1 MASPDAVQT
10 LDRASYD
17 RFRAELARAGFRS
30 TDGGRTWRG
39 PIAAPLNAFT
49 DARRM
54 TITIRDGWPYVQPVL
69 TVDGLPP
76 LEHVSAGG
84 SVCLWLEGDASR
96 QWETWQGWEERIEQW
111 CARQRAGFVRVDAT
125 MDAHAYFGGRYD
137 ALARMDMSTIPPETA
152 DGARGA
158 VHGRWRNG
166 GALLDL
172 SVERAGGQEVKG
184 SWFYRREIAAP
195 PRDLR
200 DLRAL
205 LTDRQQES
213 LSDHIKAA
221 RRGGKRAVVLAW
233 NAKEARNALVLL
245 LDQDPDSVPERRARQ
260 RRPTPDSAGLRARA
274 RALEFAPADA
284 TVLQRRAG
292 ADAARLSGY
301 GVLIFGAGAVGSHV
315 AVVLAECGVGDLTLV
330 DSERLRPGNVVRHAA
345 PASAIGLHKVSAVAE
360 VVAQHASWTTVNE
373 LVEQPWGP
381 QRLRDLMQDHD
392 LVIDATGS
400 AGIADQLSRLAADGD
415 ETLVTATLYRRGAV
429 VRVCRQ
435 APGDTPLV
443 LRDDPRRYPDIP
455 RGDADEEIELEPGCS
470 APVNEASPQAVVA
483 CAALCAQVVLDA
495 LPGPPQLPDEICE
508 IRRGLEQ
515 EPFDRPGRI
524 DSA

>member
-17 RFRAELARAGFRS
+17 RFRAQLARAGFRS

-39 PIAAPLNAFT
+39 PIAAPLKTFT
-49 DARRM
+49 DATRM
-54 TITIRDGWPYVQPVL
+54 TITVRDGWPYVQPLL
-69 TVDGLPP
+69 TVEGLPP

-111 CARQRAGFVRVDAT
+111 CVRQQAGFVRVDAT

-137 ALARMDMSTIPPETA
+137 ALARMDLSTIPPETS
-152 DGARGA
+152 DGARGP

-184 SWFYRREIAAP
+184 SWFYRQEITAP

-205 LTDRQQES
+205 LTDRQRES
-213 LSDHIKAA
+213 LAGLITSA
-221 RRGGKRAVVLAW
+221 RQGKKRIVVLAW
-233 NAKEARNALVLL
+233 DAKEARNALVLL
-245 LDQDPDSVPERRARQ
+245 LDQDPESVPARRARGRKQ
-260 RRPTPDSAGLRARA
+260 AAPVDGLRARA
-274 RALEFAPADA
+274 RALEFAPGDA
-284 TVLQRRAG
+284 VVLQRRAG

-301 GVLIFGAGAVGSHV
+301 GVVIFGAGAVGSHV
-315 AVVLAECGVGDLTLV
+315 AVVLAECGVGELTLV
-330 DSERLRPGNVVRHAA
+330 DSERLRPGNVVRHAV
-345 PASAIGLHKVSAVAE
+345 PASAVGLHKVSAVAE
-360 VVAQHASWTTVNE
+360 VVAQHAPWTMANE
-373 LVEQPWGP
+373 LVESPWGP
-381 QRLRDLMQDHD
+381 QRLRELMQDHD

-400 AGIADQLSRLAADGD
+400 AGFADQLSRLAVGTD
-415 ETLVTATLYRRGAV
+415 ETLVIATLYRRGAV
-429 VRVCRQ
+429 ARICRQ
-435 APGDTPLV
+435 GPGDTPLV
-443 LRDDPRRYPDIP
+443 LRDDPSRYPDIP
-455 RGDADEEIELEPGCS
+455 RGEAAEEIELEPGCS
-470 APVNEASPQAVVA
+470 AGVNEASPLAVVA

-495 LPGPPQLPDEICE
+495 LPGPPQLADEICE
-508 IRRGLEQ
+508 IRRRLERA
-515 EPFDRPGRI
+515 PFDRPGRI